1 MSEIHCGSAAE
12 WAIANFW
19 SVPLH
24 AARRAQV
31 VKVARLALLRPSGTV
46 AGTSRVDADRQSI
59 YGFLEGNIEH
69 GVLVKSACE
78 ATAGRCREFPFVFVP
93 IDGSS
98 IAVTDKAANKGTGR
112 VGSPPAQ
119 GRGLKTMS
127 AVAVS
132 PQGAALG
139 VASLVFWARGEK
151 RSTNHQS
158 EPIQRRE
165 SYKWIEIASEVHER
179 FGMQAPGCTPW
190 FQLDREGDFPEMLL
204 LATQKR
210 MLLTVRARCDRRL
223 RGGGRLKARLM
234 RRAPLGQYA
243 LKIPAR
249 HGHPAR
255 LARIDVRACEV
266 QLEVTEKPSGRLHTV
281 SMTAVLA
288 REVGHVRGHARIE
301 WMLLTTQSVDSFAAA
316 RLVINGYAHRWSI
329 EEFFRTWKS
338 GVCGVESMQLRSFS
352 AMTKW
357 ATILAVAAT
366 RAMFLA
372 EIAREKP
379 DAPATEA
386 FTEDDLEA
394 LIVLRK
400 PKGVELG
407 DPITI
412 RQAVRWVADL
422 GGYVGNK
429 NSGAPGKIT
438 IGRGLLDLEV
448 AVLAIAAYKN
458 SKGRRA
464 KRPAKS

>member
-1 MSEIHCGSAAE
+1 MSGIRCGSAEA
-12 WAIANFW
+12 WAVENFW
-19 SVPLH
+19 SAPLH

-31 VKVARLALLRPSGTV
+31 VKVARLALLKPSGTV
-46 AGTSRVDADRQSI
+46 AGTSRVDAERQSI
-59 YGFLEGNIEH
+59 YGFLEGAVDH
-69 GVLVKSACE
+69 RVLVKAACD
-78 ATAGRCREFPFVFVP
+78 ATADRCIGYPFVFVP

-98 IAVTDKAANKGTGR
+98 IAVTDRAASKGTGR

-127 AVAVS
+127 ALALS
-132 PQGAALG
+132 PRGTALG
-139 VASLVFWARGEK
+139 VAALEFWARGKK
-151 RSTNHQS
+151 RTRDHQAV
-158 EPIQRRE
+158 PIERRE

-179 FGMQAPGCTPW
+179 FCERAPDCAPW
-190 FQLDREGDFPEMLL
+190 FQLDREGDFAEMLL

-234 RRAPLGQYA
+234 RRAPLGRYE
-243 LKIPAR
+243 LRVPAR

-255 LARIDVRACEV
+255 VARIDVRACEV
-266 QLEVTEKPSGRLHTV
+266 QLEAVEKPSKKRHTV

-288 REVGHVRGHARIE
+288 REVGHVRGSARIE
-301 WMLLTTQSVDSFAAA
+301 WMLLTTQTVDSFAMA

-338 GVCGVESMQLRSFS
+338 GVCGVESMQLRSFG
-352 AMTKW
+352 AMAKW
-357 ATILAVAAT
+357 ATILGVAAT
-366 RAMFLA
+366 RAMYLA

-379 DAPATEA
+379 DAPASEA

-394 LIVLRK
+394 LVVLRK
-400 PKGVELG
+400 PKGVEVG

-429 NSGAPGKIT
+429 NSGEPGKIT
-438 IGRGLLDLEV
+438 IGRGLLDLQV
-448 AVLAIAAYKN
+448 AVLAIAAYKK
-458 SKGRRA
+458 SKRSGA